1 MGEQDVI
8 RLQEVLRSLEGN
20 IRDTYRD
27 RGIQRVTQV

>member
-20 IRDTYRD
+20 IRDAYRN
-27 RGIQRVTQV
+27 RRTQGVTQV